1 MSNSNID
8 YWRNGFKTRTEM
20 REISKRK
27 DAARQRAKIRAR
39 ERRAEKFAAVSCF
52 TIH

>member
-20 REISKRK
+20 REIHKKKAVTRE
-27 DAARQRAKIRAR
+27 RAKLRAR
-39 ERRAEKFAAVSCF
+39 ERSAKAAVVVC
-52 TIH
+52 